1 MVDFERILAGVVV
14 GICVLLLVRLSIGA
28 RRRQRLDRVL
38 LDRWQALRRVAWSV
52 WHWRASRRAAT
63 QAADEAR
70 RAIER
75 ARQRKVDRQ
84 GNVYTP
90 EAFKEPRKPH

>member
-1 MVDFERILAGVVV
+1 MVDIERILAGVVA
-14 GICVLLLVRLSIGA
+14 GICVLLLVRLSIGVH
-28 RRRQRLDRVL
+28 RRQRLDRFCR
-38 LDRWQALRRVAWSV
+38 DRWQALRRVAWSV
-52 WHWRASRRAAT
+52 WHWRASRRAAA
-63 QAADEAR
+63 QAAEEAR